1 MYYFLLQNFYD
12 KVVDNFTKDK
22 LSYKDFIKIEK
33 EIENKRKLFTIHLN

>member
-12 KVVDNFTKDK
+12 KVVDNFIKDK

-33 EIENKRKLFTIHLN
+33 EIETKRKLFTIHLN